1 MDDLYEVFAGAKNC
15 RSQSEALRNVFDF
28 GFGFFGSSKRT
39 IKNRPL

>member
-15 RSQSEALRNVFDF
+15 RSQSAALRNAFDFDF
-28 GFGFFGSSKRT
+28 GFGSSKRT